1 MESTRVSGWGVMEA
15 CENEGSRGILNPTH
29 GMEKFRLTRYLPSQD
44 LGFWI
49 ERYWVV
55 EWDLVEPYLQE
66 NLPYPCVNLAIEQ
79 SQSGVFGITT
89 GKFARRL
96 QGRGRVFGIKFRPGA
111 FYPFVQKPISQLTD
125 KITPLFDVFGAVGD
139 CLETTILG
147 LKNDGAAIETAEAF
161 LRYRLPERDAAVMRI
176 NDIVDC
182 IISNR
187 DITKVDDIVNLM
199 GINKRSLQRMFSQ
212 YVGVSPK
219 WVIKRYRLQDA
230 AERLAQ
236 IQDVNWSKLALELGY
251 FDQAH
256 FIKDFKSMIGQ
267 TPAEYARRVGQ
278 MK

>member
-1 MESTRVSGWGVMEA
+1 MSIW
-15 CENEGSRGILNPTH
+15 GSRGILNPTLAT
-29 GMEKFRLTRYLPSQD
+29 EKFRLMRYLPALD
-44 LGFWI
+44 LCFWV

-55 EWDLVEPYLQE
+55 EWDLTEPYLQE

-111 FYPFVQKPISQLTD
+111 FYPFVQRPISQLTD
-125 KITPLFDVFGAVGD
+125 KTTPLSDVFGAAGD

-147 LKNDGAAIETAEAF
+147 LASDDEAIKTAEGF
-161 LRYRLPERDAAVMRI
+161 LRERLPEPDTTVMLI
-176 NDIVDC
+176 NEIVDC
-182 IISNR
+182 IINNR

-219 WVIKRYRLQDA
+219 WVIKRYRLQEA

-236 IQDVNWSKLALELGY
+236 IQAVNWSKLALELGY

-256 FIKDFKSMIGQ
+256 FIKDFKRLIGQ
-267 TPAEYARRVGQ
+267 TPAEYAQRVGQ
-278 MK
+278 MKSSYPFDSGV